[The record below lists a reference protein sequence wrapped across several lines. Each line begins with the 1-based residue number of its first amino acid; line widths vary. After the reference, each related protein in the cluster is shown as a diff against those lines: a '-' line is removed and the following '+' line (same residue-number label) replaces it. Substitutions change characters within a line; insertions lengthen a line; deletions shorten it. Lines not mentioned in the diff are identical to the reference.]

1 MGITQAVMLRA
12 GPQDLAASPLSM
24 NRAPQSAY
32 SNPVFSAL
40 SPVPGL
46 PTIPPVLHPPPAPAP
61 APAHGPAPAPATGH
75 PAAPPP
81 AAGAPHPPAAPLSAI
96 NNFAN
101 SAGMQFALQQGANA
115 LNNLYAAH
123 GEIQSGAAAKALQS
137 FGQQTALQDYFMP
150 YMNYLTGQQAM
161 GAQAASSLAGVGS
174 SFGNTAGGMGQNFA
188 NAATGINQ
196 NTGNALS
203 NGATNIG
210 NANANQAIIGGL
222 ANANLGSAIG
232 SGLGSLGSSFFAPSS
247 SSFSPVNFSN
257 IPMTGFGG

>member
-1 MGITQAVMLRA
+1 MGIAQTAMLSM
-12 GPQDLAASPLSM
+12 GQPDLVASPFQRTS
-24 NRAPQSAY
+24 Y
-32 SNPVFSAL
+32 SSPVFSAS

-46 PTIPPVLHPPPAPAP
+46 PTIPPVLHPGPVPARAPGPAPAP
-61 APAHGPAPAPATGH
+61 APSH

-81 AAGAPHPPAAPLSAI
+81 APAPASAPPVAPLSAI

-123 GEIQSGAAAKALQS
+123 GEIQSGAAAKALQN

-188 NAATGINQ
+188 NTATGINQ
-196 NTGNALS
+196 NMGNALS

-257 IPMTGFGG
+257 IPITGFGG